1 MIRKAF
7 MLAFFSV
14 TFANVAHVA
23 VGAEAVYHHVHL
35 AAPNPEAAAQWY
47 IEHMGCEVM
56 RDRKDRCQFGTMY
69 LAFRPGPP
77 KGGSDGSAINHIG
90 FSFTDLA
97 ARMKEFEAAGV
108 KIVTPI
114 RDAPG
119 LFKLAFVEDPWGT
132 RIEVVEDPDSL
143 GFHHIQLRSA
153 NPAAALKWYHTVL
166 GGQPATLKGRLDGL
180 LYGKAWL
187 LATRQTEGQVT
198 PSEGRAID
206 HLAFAVPDLERAAAE
221 IRAHGVQFSREPWVL
236 ENGPFAK
243 ASTIMSPDGVR
254 VEVVEPFQP

>member
-1 MIRKAF
+1 MTGKAF
-7 MLAFFSV
+7 IV
-14 TFANVAHVA
+14 TFLAVTFPSVAA
-23 VGAEAVYHHVHL
+23 VGYGAVAVYHHVHL

-47 IEHMGCEVM
+47 IEHMGCEMM

-69 LAFRPGPP
+69 LAFRPEPP
-77 KGGSDGSAINHIG
+77 KGGSDGSAVHHIG
-90 FSFTDLA
+90 LSFTDLA

-143 GFHHIQLRSA
+143 GFHHVHLRSA
-153 NPAAALKWYHTVL
+153 DPAAALQWYHTVL
-166 GGQPATLKGRLDGL
+166 GGQPAMLKGRLDGL

-187 LATRQTEGQVT
+187 LATRQTEGEVAT
-198 PSEGRAID
+198 
-206 HLAFAVPDLERAAAE
+206 ER
-221 IRAHGVQFSREPWVL
+221 RTRDR
-236 ENGPFAK
+236 
-243 ASTIMSPDGVR
+243 SPCLCGTR
-254 VEVVEPFQP
+254 S

>member
-23 VGAEAVYHHVHL
+23 VGAEAVYHHVHF

-56 RDRKDRCQFGTMY
+56 RDRQDRCQFGAMY
-69 LAFRPGPP
+69 LAFRPGSPE
-77 KGGSDGSAINHIG
+77 GGSDGSAVHHIG

-97 ARMKEFEAAGV
+97 ARMQQFEAAGV
-108 KIVTPI
+108 KIVTPV

-132 RIEVVEDPDSL
+132 RIAVVEDPDTL
-143 GFHHIQLRSA
+143 GFHHVHLRSA
-153 NPAAALKWYHTVL
+153 NPEAALKWYLTVL
-166 GGQPATLKGRLDGL
+166 GSQPERLKGQLDGL
-180 LYGKAWL
+180 RYGKAWL
-187 LATRQTEGQVT
+187 LAARQTEGHVT
-198 PSEGRAID
+198 PSEGRVID

-221 IRAHGVQFSREPWVL
+221 IRENGVRFSREPWVL

-243 ASTIMSPDGVR
+243 ASTILSPDGVR

>member
-1 MIRKAF
+1 M
-7 MLAFFSV
+7 
-14 TFANVAHVA
+14 
-23 VGAEAVYHHVHL
+23 
-35 AAPNPEAAAQWY
+35 
-47 IEHMGCEVM
+47 
-56 RDRKDRCQFGTMY
+56 
-69 LAFRPGPP
+69 
-77 KGGSDGSAINHIG
+77 
-90 FSFTDLA
+90 
-97 ARMKEFEAAGV
+97 
-108 KIVTPI
+108 
-114 RDAPG
+114 
-119 LFKLAFVEDPWGT
+119 
-132 RIEVVEDPDSL
+132 
-143 GFHHIQLRSA
+143 
-153 NPAAALKWYHTVL
+153 
-166 GGQPATLKGRLDGL
+166 DGL